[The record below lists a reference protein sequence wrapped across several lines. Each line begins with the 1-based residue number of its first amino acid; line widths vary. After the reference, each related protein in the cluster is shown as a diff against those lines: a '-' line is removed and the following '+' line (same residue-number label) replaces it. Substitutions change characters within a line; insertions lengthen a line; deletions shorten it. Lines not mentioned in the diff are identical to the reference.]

1 MKFILPSVIKNFLFE
16 EVIWRNQLNKV
27 QFDSSYMK
35 MWSSLLKIF
44 KVSFMIKKKFLNY
57 ILKIIKQSW
66 IHETSVKDLTYVLF
80 VDSTCYTFLFLM
92 LCCSRIQTFKPSQ
105 TSLIEYFCKK
115 MFFKIFLNVRLGSL
129 RKSLVVQ
136 LC

>member
-1 MKFILPSVIKNFLFE
+1 M
-16 EVIWRNQLNKV
+16 NKV

-35 MWSSLLKIF
+35 MWSSLLKILNYEE
-44 KVSFMIKKKFLNY
+44 KILNY

-66 IHETSVKDLTYVLF
+66 IHETSMEDLTYVLF